1 MKKFLRLLLFVAIWA
16 AISWRFRDRLL
27 PLPNPDP
34 GPMPHIRHQ
43 EHAPHQKP
51 APDAAA
57 SAPPPPAVASA
68 DDLTRVKGIG
78 PVYRSR
84 LAGIGVTTFAGLA
97 VADAAGVAAQIGVAE
112 SMVEGWR
119 AQAAA
124 LAG

>member
-27 PLPNPDP
+27 PLPKPDP
-34 GPMPHIRHQ
+34 GPMPHIRHR
-43 EHAPHQKP
+43 EHAPQRASTPDTP
-51 APDAAA
+51 APRPA
-57 SAPPPPAVASA
+57 AVAST

-84 LAGIGVTTFAGLA
+84 LTEIGVTTFAGLA
-97 VADAAGVAAQIGVAE
+97 TADAAELAAQIGVAE

-119 AQAAA
+119 TQAAA